1 MGCLSQYQGIIQI
14 VFQVLQSVGII
25 IALYVSFRAFGLS
38 KKDLE
43 ARLRP
48 YVFAHGFDVTNVY
61 PQGKSASIENLSE
74 FYIEVVLKNSGQS
87 PAIIEDPKF
96 EETVSGQAPR
106 TSSPLKEQQIIYP
119 DSNVVNRLPP
129 IKGELAKK
137 IAKGEAN
144 YEVEISITYYQVGI
158 PDKKYQFER
167 TVAYNHLLEA
177 KIQNKSIG
185 KVT

>member
-1 MGCLSQYQGIIQI
+1 MGCLNQYEGIIQI
-14 VFQVLQSVGII
+14 VFQFLQSVGII

-48 YVFAHGFDVTNVY
+48 YVFAHGFDVNNVY
-61 PQGKSASIENLSE
+61 PEGKPASIENLLK
-74 FYIEVVLKNSGQS
+74 FYIEVVFKNSGQS
-87 PAIIEDPKF
+87 PAIIEDVIF
-96 EETVSGQAPR
+96 EETFSEQAPR
-106 TSSPLKEQQIIYP
+106 RSPPLKEPQIIYP
-119 DSNVVNRLPP
+119 DSNVVNRMLP

-144 YEVEISITYYQVGI
+144 YDLEISVTYYQVGI

-177 KIQNKSIG
+177 KIRNKSIG